1 MDGIKGLFAGLRTSA
16 SGSAAQRVRLNTI
29 AENIAQAE
37 VTKSPDGSG
46 PYRRKLVYLEP
57 ISKRGDDG
65 RMTTDGV
72 RVSKIVQD
80 TSTPFEVVHDPSH
93 PDADAEG
100 NVLFPNVNTTKEMA
114 DMILA
119 MRAYEANLNASDM
132 FVRMAERALRIAQ

>member
-1 MDGIKGLFAGLRTSA
+1 MDGLKGLFSGMRISA
-16 SGSAAQRVRLNTI
+16 SGSSAQRVRINTI

-57 ISKRGDDG
+57 IVARGDDG
-65 RMTTDGV
+65 RKTTDGV
-72 RVSKIVQD
+72 RVSKIVTDQ
-80 TSTPFEVVHDPSH
+80 STPFEVVHDPSH

-100 NVLFPNVNTTKEMA
+100 NVLYPNVNTTKEMA

-119 MRAYEANLNASDM
+119 MRAYEANLNAQDT
-132 FVRMAERALRIAQ
+132 FTRMAERALRMAQ

>member
-1 MDGIKGLFAGLRTSA
+1 
-16 SGSAAQRVRLNTI
+16 
-29 AENIAQAE
+29 
-37 VTKSPDGSG
+37 
-46 PYRRKLVYLEP
+46 
-57 ISKRGDDG
+57 
-65 RMTTDGV
+65 MTTDGV